1 MRLEMV
7 GINFTSKPFGFTIKS
22 TLDDLPLVSTVGK
35 TFYLTEKY
43 IQVDF

>member
-7 GINFTSKPFGFTIKS
+7 GIYFIAKPFGFTIKS
-22 TLDDLPLVSTVGK
+22 TLDNLPLVSTIGK